1 MRTHM
6 HIVVDWLGI
15 TTAMVAKDRLRHII
29 KQDRQS
35 APAHRWIRQPK
46 VKVCEFGLSRIGSAE
61 VRGGWFA
68 RKPVYRWEPR
78 R

>member
-1 MRTHM
+1 M

-29 KQDRQS
+29 QQDRQS
-35 APAHRWIRQPK
+35 VPAHRWARQPGTRL
-46 VKVCEFGLSRIGSAE
+46 CAFGWLRIGGTGKA
-61 VRGGWFA
+61 GFK
-68 RKPVYRWEPR
+68 RKPIFRWEPR